1 MIFDDKALEELIRK
15 IVREVVRE
23 ELYRRG
29 NTLTQKMF
37 NRKDA
42 AKYLGASG
50 SYIDKIVNKGYLD
63 PTIPG
68 EGKNKF
74 YLREDLDA
82 YAEHGKDYL
91 KKVC

>member
-37 NRKDA
+37 NR
-42 AKYLGASG
+42 
-50 SYIDKIVNKGYLD
+50 
-63 PTIPG
+63 
-68 EGKNKF
+68 
-74 YLREDLDA
+74 
-82 YAEHGKDYL
+82 
-91 KKVC
+91 